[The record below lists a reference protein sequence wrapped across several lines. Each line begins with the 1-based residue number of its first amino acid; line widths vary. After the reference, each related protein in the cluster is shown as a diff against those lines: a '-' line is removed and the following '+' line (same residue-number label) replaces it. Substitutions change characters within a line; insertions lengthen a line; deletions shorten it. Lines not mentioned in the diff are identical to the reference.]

1 MYPKKILT
9 LISFLKKL
17 PGVGFK
23 TAERFAFELIKW
35 NKEELKSLANILYNI
50 KETLKKCTT
59 CGCLKE
65 EDHCYFC
72 DIKLRNNDI
81 ICIISSEKDAF
92 SIEEIGAYKGLF
104 HVVSLISPI
113 EGFQKDDNN
122 VDNLKKRIINNNI
135 KEVIIALDSTL
146 EGDATSLFLK
156 NKLKNLNIKISRL
169 AFGLPI
175 GSSLEYIDKT
185 TLAKAFF
192 GRQNF

>member
-23 TAERFAFELIKW
+23 TAERFSFELIKW
-35 NKEELKSLANILYNI
+35 NNEELKNFANILYNI
-50 KETLKKCTT
+50 KKNLKKCDI

-65 EDHCYFC
+65 EENCYFC
-72 DIKLRNNDI
+72 NMQIRTKDT

-92 SIEEIGAYKGLF
+92 AIEDAGTYKGLF
-104 HVVSLISPI
+104 HVVPLLSPIDGFQSDDDNIKKLIS
-113 EGFQKDDNN
+113 
-122 VDNLKKRIINNNI
+122 RIMENKI
-135 KEVIIALDSTL
+135 KEAIIALDSTL
-146 EGDATSLFLK
+146 EGDATSLLLK
-156 NKLKNLNIKISRL
+156 NKLKNLDVKISRL